1 MPRRITQNTFGLSEE
16 EVCRLGNSELK
27 AKILSKGL
35 NDVQIRELKN
45 YRRILRI
52 RLYGK
57 KFRTKE
63 RRDVKVLKITKD
75 NLLRE
80 RKRLEKEVSSYRQYF
95 TVHPFNQYIW
105 AEN

>member
-1 MPRRITQNTFGLSEE
+1 MPKRITQNTYGFSEE
-16 EVCRLGNSELK
+16 EVCCLGNSELK
-27 AKILSKGL
+27 AKIISKGL
-35 NDVQIRELKN
+35 NDVQIKELKN

-63 RRDVKVLKITKD
+63 RTDVKVLKIRKD
-75 NLLRE
+75 LLLGDK
-80 RKRLEKEVSSYRQYF
+80 KRLEKEVNSYRQYF
-95 TVHPFNQYIW
+95 TVHPFTQYIW